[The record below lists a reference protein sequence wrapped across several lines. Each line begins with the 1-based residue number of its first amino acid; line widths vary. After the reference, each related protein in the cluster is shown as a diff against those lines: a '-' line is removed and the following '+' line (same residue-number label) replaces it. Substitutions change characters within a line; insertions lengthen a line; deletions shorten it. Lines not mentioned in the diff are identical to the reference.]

1 MILEL
6 FENINQP
13 YETLTEDGCILYPEQ
28 CYYLCKIS
36 ISSLIASLY
45 ALYKEYYEL
54 ALIPFGVFLT
64 SINYWIHPD
73 YGWRRKLDIIYVSCS
88 LTYQVT
94 RAYRAENAYYYYALL
109 GIGISSFPLGVLYRN
124 NVRAST
130 FLHSL
135 VHIFG
140 NISNIVLYS
149 GSIPKLW
156 NM

>member
-1 MILEL
+1 M
-6 FENINQP
+6 
-13 YETLTEDGCILYPEQ
+13 
-28 CYYLCKIS
+28 
-36 ISSLIASLY
+36 
-45 ALYKEYYEL
+45 L
-54 ALIPFGVFLT
+54 ALPKPYSNMIYYVSYLSLVSACYAYYKGHYDLVLVPGGVFLT
-64 SINYWIHPD
+64 SINYWKHPD